1 MFHMHRT
8 SKAQALQN
16 MTTVLPTPKSER
28 LQQNLESDWT
38 PGSYISQEEV
48 SFDTPPQ
55 PDEALMKIN
64 EGLEKI
70 EKCCEE
76 RRSRP
81 LSSLMEAKWERADQE
96 EKTLFVRKLCLFSYC
111 SRSRGETV
119 STCL

>member
-1 MFHMHRT
+1 MFHIHRT

-16 MTTVLPTPKSER
+16 MTTVIPTPKSER

-64 EGLEKI
+64 EGLGKI
-70 EKCCEE
+70 EKCCEK
-76 RRSRP
+76 RRSSP
-81 LSSLMEAKWERADQE
+81 LSSLMETKWERADE
-96 EKTLFVRKLCLFSYC
+96 EENNAVCEKSD
-111 SRSRGETV
+111 RS
-119 STCL
+119 L

>member
-1 MFHMHRT
+1 MFHIHRT

-55 PDEALMKIN
+55 PDEPLMKIN
-64 EGLEKI
+64 EGLEKNRKMLW
-70 EKCCEE
+70 EKEKQPLVEFDGDKVGESGRRRKNSVCEKSD
-76 RRSRP
+76 RS
-81 LSSLMEAKWERADQE
+81 L
-96 EKTLFVRKLCLFSYC
+96 
-111 SRSRGETV
+111 
-119 STCL
+119 